1 MRIIA
6 SLFAVNVYPR
16 FRVFPAVQ
24 FLLTGALL
32 LASASALHG
41 HGEVDDELVE
51 HFGEYLDDFAAEV
64 EKLAD
69 MADGIVE
76 THDKGESTEASIK
89 AWIEVW
95 EEVGIHG
102 VIEAKAVHLYPPI
115 WQGVYAMVQV
125 GDEGGST
132 GEMRAAA
139 EKTKSALWQ
148 SLGGLRA
155 LAALPGKGEQS
166 EHDGPED
173 HHDHADHGEDDDH
186 KVKTPTAHDEDGAV
200 VTGNRIELTGDDQ
213 MLFNKTRFMV
223 KAGEPVTLH
232 FENIGELP
240 VEVMGHNVVVL
251 ERGTPIKPFG
261 LAAAEAQESD
271 YIPTEPEL
279 ANAIVAHTAMLGPG
293 QEETITFT
301 LDEPGEYPFICSFT
315 AHWRLMKGVI
325 EAVADPGTQPV
336 EAILTQ
342 LEASAEA
349 YAEGDAKK
357 AESLVHSAYMEI
369 FEGLEGDLI
378 EKDPDLVHQLELA
391 FNAGLPLLYQGG
403 AAQSEVRAQIDK
415 MRARLKQCKAYLEEA
430 EAERG
435 SVF

>member
-1 MRIIA
+1 MEKKIA
-6 SLFAVNVYPR
+6 RFSVIAPCLPRLRGVAFAFGLAAAVAGLSLGSPLY
-16 FRVFPAVQ
+16 
-24 FLLTGALL
+24 
-32 LASASALHG
+32 G
-41 HGEVDDELVE
+41 HGEIDDELVAHFDE
-51 HFGEYLDDFAAEV
+51 HLEDFDAEV
-64 EKLAD
+64 RKLAE

-76 THDKGESTEASIK
+76 TYGNGESIDGSVK
-89 AWIEVW
+89 AWIELW

-115 WQGVYAMVQV
+115 WQGVYAMIQV
-125 GDEGGST
+125 ADEEGST
-132 GEMRAAA
+132 ADMRAAA

-155 LAALPGKGEQS
+155 LAALSGHG
-166 EHDGPED
+166 EHDDHHEED
-173 HHDHADHGEDDDH
+173 GHHDHDHEDDHGHDH
-186 KVKTPTAHDEDGAV
+186 AHHGDEAPVAD
-200 VTGNRIELTGDDQ
+200 NRIELTGNDR
-213 MLFNKTRFMV
+213 MLFDQTHFVV

-232 FENIGELP
+232 FKNVGELP

-251 ERGTPIKPFG
+251 ERGTPIEPFG
-261 LAAAEAQESD
+261 LAAAEAAEND

-279 ANAIVAHTAMLGPG
+279 ADSIIAHTAMLGPD

-325 EAVADPGTQPV
+325 EAVVDPQSQPV
-336 EAILTQ
+336 EAILAQ
-342 LEASAEA
+342 LEKSADA
-349 YAEGDAKK
+349 YSKGDAKR
-357 AESLVHSAYMEI
+357 AQALVHSAYVSI

-378 EKDPDLVHQLELA
+378 EKDPDLVHQLELD
-391 FNAGLPLLYQGG
+391 FNAGLPLLYKDG
-403 AAQSEVRAQIDK
+403 ASQAKVRAQIDA
-415 MRARLKQCKAYLEEA
+415 MRTRLKQCQAYLEEV